1 MTTHFDRLTLLKNE
15 WNTLQPLK
23 SEQETKLWR
32 KLRLEWNYH
41 SNHIEGNTLTYGETE
56 LLLLHDRTTGNHTHR
71 EYLEMKAHDVGIEHV
86 RVLAADTTRLL
97 TESDVR
103 DLNRIILKESFWK
116 PAETADGQPTR
127 KEIIPGQYKTSPN
140 NVRTATGEIFFFAS
154 VEDTAPKMQALMQW
168 MFQELTIP
176 VLHPVAFAAKLH
188 HDFVLIHPF
197 DDGNGRVARLLVN
210 YVLLRNGYLPI
221 IVRTEDKVNYLTALQ
236 LADAGD
242 LIPLTEYLLNL
253 AEWSLNIGIKAG
265 KGESIDEPSDV
276 EKEVALFVRDQEAR
290 KTGIAPVSK
299 NTLQELCECSLK
311 PFLELVKT
319 KLKQLVM
326 LFRKFEISSSTDIE
340 TITSWTEIYYWNF
353 KHLSLGDKFM
363 ISFMFYNYQGE
374 TVAPFDF
381 ITAIEI
387 HFSSDHYKIIHNQSV
402 IVSNPYSKFLLSD
415 EAEVLSSEILSSSFE
430 RIKVKAKGPTA

>member
-15 WNTLQPLK
+15 WNALQPLK

-86 RVLAADTTRLL
+86 RSLAADTTRLV

-168 MFQELTIP
+168 IVKELTIP
-176 VLHPVAFAAKLH
+176 ILHPVAFAAKLH

-210 YVLLRNGYLPI
+210 YVLLRSGYLPI
-221 IVRTEDKVNYLTALQ
+221 IVRAEDKVNYLMALQ
-236 LADAGD
+236 LADAGN
-242 LIPLTEYLLNL
+242 LIPLTEYLFNL

-290 KTGIAPVSK
+290 KAGVSPVSES
-299 NTLQELCECSLK
+299 TLQELFRISLK
-311 PFLELVKT
+311 PFLEQVET
-319 KLKQLVM
+319 KLARLIP
-326 LFRKFEISSSTDIE
+326 LFRKFEVSSGTRE
-340 TITSWTEIYYWNF
+340 NFITSSAKIHFPDFNQVTIGDDFFFQFNF
-353 KHLSLGDKFM
+353 YS
-363 ISFMFYNYQGE
+363 YQGE
-374 TVAPFDF
+374 TIAPFNF
-381 ITAIEI
+381 ETVIEV
-387 HFSSDHYKIIHNQSV
+387 HFQSEHYTIVHNGHV
-402 IVSNPYSKFLLSD
+402 IATNPYSKIILTD
-415 EAEVLSSEILSSSFE
+415 EAETLSAQILYSCFILI
-430 RIKVKAKGPTA
+430 RAKVPST